1 MIRALD
7 ILFGRT
13 RPARRPS
20 GPDTARPRPRRAEI
34 PSLREPNRFE
44 RDSAEQLWSA
54 PAHWRL

>member
-20 GPDTARPRPRRAEI
+20 GPDAARPRRAEI

-54 PAHWRL
+54 PAYWRL

>member
-7 ILFGRT
+7 SLFGR
-13 RPARRPS
+13 ARRDS
-20 GPDTARPRPRRAEI
+20 RRSLGGDQPRSRRSET

-44 RDSAEQLWSA
+44 RDGADQLWSA